1 MRLKFG
7 GLFRNFLLGP
17 CEYFQKFSSRFG
29 SGTEG
34 RYETGGG
41 RCLKYRP
48 PPVPNQPPP
57 GEWRP
62 SRRSLPTPTAATGKA
77 TAPTSSTTPR
87 THVEDALCRF
97 TCPGGKDAAAAVRHG
112 TGASPPASP
121 PTRLAWL
128 SLALNLARCRILG
141 GHHGDSRA
149 PDESF
154 NVLRIL
160 IAELL
165 ATCKFSH

>member
-97 TCPGGKDAAAAVRHG
+97 TCPAAR
-112 TGASPPASP
+112 
-121 PTRLAWL
+121 TRRLPSAM
-128 SLALNLARCRILG
+128 ARVLRRRPVPRPDPRGFRCPF
-141 GHHGDSRA
+141 SRA
-149 PDESF
+149 VVFGGAPW
-154 NVLRIL
+154 R
-160 IAELL
+160 
-165 ATCKFSH
+165 FSCAG